1 MKILWIS
8 GSAIVGGAERVTFQ
22 VLGDLRR
29 RGHWVSALYRNSRDF
44 DRELSAL
51 GIDRYPAKLGG
62 SLNVAAW
69 VAIGRALWRFR
80 PDVVVVTTSD
90 EWVWACL
97 ARRPSRTRLVLVRHM
112 SLPLPAKV
120 RWLANRR
127 ADAVITVSEAAR
139 NSLLK
144 PPAIAEHRLHVIPN
158 PIRLRIRE
166 TPPSPAIRMECRK
179 LLGLPAEGRWVG
191 FFGGGEPQKGINDVL
206 YAIRRTD
213 EALTDCKLLVCG
225 RAARNPHVPTIEQL
239 AADIGLNAGQVRH
252 LGQIETIAEALTAC
266 EAIVIATR
274 STLSEGAPLI
284 AAESLACGTPVV
296 GYATGGTGEVIGNGG
311 LLAHPD
317 DPDDLARQLVRIL
330 GDDVLA
336 RRLALKGLKRARLH
350 FSPSLAADCYDE
362 LFARLCT
369 SAV

>member
-22 VLGDLRR
+22 VLGELRR
-29 RGHWVSALYRNSRDF
+29 RGHCVSALYRTSRDF
-44 DRELSAL
+44 EQELSTH
-51 GIDRYPAKLGG
+51 GIDRYPARLGG

-80 PDVVVVTTSD
+80 PDVVAVTTSD

-97 ARRPSRTRLVLVRHM
+97 VRRPSRTRLVLVRHM

-139 NSLLK
+139 SSLLQ
-144 PPAIAEHRLHVIPN
+144 PPAIAEQRLHVIHN
-158 PIRLRIRE
+158 PVRLRIRE
-166 TPPSPAIRMECRK
+166 TPPSRTIRMECRK

-206 YAIRRTD
+206 HAIRLTD
-213 EALTDCKLLVCG
+213 EALKGCRLLVCG
-225 RAARNPHVPTIEQL
+225 RAARNPRVPTIEQL
-239 AADIGLNAGQVRH
+239 AADKGLNAGQVRY

-274 STLSEGAPLI
+274 SKLSEGAPLI

-296 GYATGGTGEVIGNGG
+296 GYATGGTGEVIGDGG

-317 DPDDLARQLVRIL
+317 DPNDLARQLVRVL
-330 GDDVLA
+330 ADDVLA
-336 RRLALKGLKRARLH
+336 TRLALTGLKRARLN
-350 FSPSLAADCYDE
+350 FSLSLAADRYDE
-362 LFARLCT
+362 LFARLFNP
-369 SAV
+369 AV